1 MLQEREATFSSKDL
15 QGIANYFQARQVFI
29 CVATLRNFFEKLPR
43 NVTKTPKRTKKKQ
56 GSHPAAVSF
65 TQHDLKSRIG
75 RRRRFGIFLATG
87 RKVSLGKALREAFWT
102 PRRGGQNAA

>member
-15 QGIANYFQARQVFI
+15 QGFANYFQARQVVI
-29 CVATLRNFFEKLPR
+29 CVAALRNFVRKLPR

-56 GSHPAAVSF
+56 GTDRTAVSF
-65 TQHDLKSRIG
+65 TQHGLKSKIG
-75 RRRRFGIFLATG
+75 RRKRFGISSVIA
-87 RKVSLGKALREAFWT
+87 RKSVLDKGLREAVRA

>member
-1 MLQEREATFSSKDL
+1 MLPEREATFSSKDL

-43 NVTKTPKRTKKKQ
+43 NVAKTPKRTKKKRGGTQ
-56 GSHPAAVSF
+56 VAVSF

-75 RRRRFGIFLATG
+75 RRKRFGIFLATV
-87 RKVSLGKALREAFWT
+87 RKALLDKNLREAIRA